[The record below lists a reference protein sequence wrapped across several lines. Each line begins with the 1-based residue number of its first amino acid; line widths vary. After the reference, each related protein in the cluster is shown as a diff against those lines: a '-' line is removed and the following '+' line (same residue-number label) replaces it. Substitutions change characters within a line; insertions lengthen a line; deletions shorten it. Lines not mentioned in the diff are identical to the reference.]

1 MIKSFY
7 TIGKVLSQDE
17 AYSEYF
23 EPWAN
28 PFPKVKGDE
37 AKVIFAEINDG
48 VLQDSLSE
56 EVFSNKRVNSYLY
69 RKVQGANGTN
79 LVPTLLLQ
87 MESNVEKYTDNV
99 RKLIKKVKQSVL
111 NNKHTF
117 VVLEQIDVVE
127 QMLINHHRLMSNDK
141 RYLFSMKIDDN
152 YFGDFEDYKNLF
164 RDEAY
169 KKYYKDSSSKDKI
182 CAITYQQS
190 EEVWG
195 RVDTLGFTVDAISFS
210 RNGFDVKDSYKMFP
224 VSPEA
229 VKILEG
235 AKRIIIDSDLNLT
248 RNFYGLKY
256 FILPHFIVND
266 ESLITRVT
274 SSFFSTVSD
283 DLSFEGEG
291 ASIIYNERLIHR
303 ITENEDLQ
311 DSVYYDIFF
320 YQPNNAQFL
329 IKLHL
334 SDILPS
340 RFKEIFDIKKKVE
353 ERYDLLNRVVIKAKN
368 AKSSDIVLNYAIN
381 FGGRLEKNAPPMY
394 GIKEYFSQK
403 VRTDTIFHPYFYKIL
418 EAVFYGNPLNKESI
432 LKAFMEKIVHAF
444 KNVKE
449 NPNDFDRHVKTSFTL
464 YQFFSEL
471 RLFNDNTMEHTTES
485 NDKVSFKLEDFIN
498 QHNGYFTENEPAKKA
513 AFYLGCLT
521 TKMLSVQRNYY
532 KFQKPYQ
539 EPFLKYLQN
548 INFNLDDLR
557 KISLKL
563 DSFQKYQSVLENYDF
578 NEIANLEAKVKVNLF
593 DTNLSRTELSYAFTL
608 GMTMQREFTFNA
620 IKEAVANKKA
630 KDSSNITAIQ

>member
-7 TIGKVLSQDE
+7 TIGKILSQDE

-37 AKVIFAEINDG
+37 AKVIFAEINNG
-48 VLQDSLSE
+48 ILQDSLSE

-87 MESNVEKYTDNV
+87 MESNEEKYADNV
-99 RKLIKKVKQSVL
+99 RKLTKKIKQSVG
-111 NNKHTF
+111 NNNHSF
-117 VVLEQIDVVE
+117 ISSEQIDAIE
-127 QMLINHHRLMSNDK
+127 QKLINHHRLMSNDK
-141 RYLFSMKIDDN
+141 SYLFSMKIDDK
-152 YFGDFEDYKNLF
+152 YFGDFENYKNLF

-169 KKYYKDSSSKDKI
+169 RKYYKDSSSKDKV
-182 CAITYQQS
+182 CAITYKPS
-190 EEVWG
+190 DEVWG
-195 RVDTLGFTVDAISFS
+195 RVDTLGFTVDAVSFS
-210 RNGFDVKDSYKMFP
+210 RNGFDVRDSYKMFP

-266 ESLITRVT
+266 DELITRVIAN
-274 SSFFSTVSD
+274 FFETAD
-283 DLSFEGEG
+283 KEMSFEGEG
-291 ASIIYNERLIHR
+291 ESIIYNEKLIHR
-303 ITENEDLQ
+303 ITEQYELQ

-340 RFKEIFDIKKKVE
+340 RFKEIFDIKKRIE
-353 ERYDLLNRVVIKAKN
+353 ERYKLLNRVVIKAKN
-368 AKSSDIVLNYAIN
+368 AKSSDTVLNYTIN
-381 FGGRLEKNAPPMY
+381 FGGRLEKNVPPMY

-403 VRTDTIFHPYFYKIL
+403 VRTDTIFHPYFYKVL
-418 EAVFYGNPLNKESI
+418 EAVFYGNPLNKETV

-471 RLFNDNTMEHTTES
+471 GLFNDNKMENTTES
-485 NDKVSFKLEDFIN
+485 YEKVSFKLDEFVN
-498 QHNGYFTENEPAKKA
+498 QHKSYFTDDEPAKKG

-521 TKMLSVQRNYY
+521 TKMLFVQRNYY

-563 DSFQKYQSVLENYDF
+563 DTFHKYQSVLENYDL
-578 NEIANLEAKVKVNLF
+578 NEISNLEARVRVNLF

-608 GMTMQREFTFNA
+608 GMTMQREFTFEA
-620 IKEAVANKKA
+620 IRKARENKENNK
-630 KDSSNITAIQ
+630 DL

>member
-7 TIGKVLSQDE
+7 TIGKILSQDE
-17 AYSEYF
+17 TYSEYF

-48 VLQDSLSE
+48 ILQDSLSE
-56 EVFSNKRVNSYLY
+56 EVFSRNKVNSYLF
-69 RKVQGANGTN
+69 REAKSRSTN
-79 LVPTLLLQ
+79 LVPTFYLQ
-87 MESNVEKYTDNV
+87 VSSDEKTYRKSVNKMIDKV
-99 RKLIKKVKQSVL
+99 RASVK
-111 NNKHTF
+111 NYRHTF
-117 VVLEQIDVVE
+117 
-127 QMLINHHRLMSNDK
+127 INNSTINTIEKKLFEYFPKLDLK
-141 RYLFSMKIDDN
+141 KQYLFTLKLDN
-152 YFGDFEDYKNLF
+152 KYFGDFEDYKNLF

-169 KKYYKDSSSKDKI
+169 RKYYKDSSSKDKV
-182 CAITYQQS
+182 CAITYKQS
-190 EEVWG
+190 DEVWG
-195 RVDTLGFTVDAISFS
+195 RVDTLGFTVDAVSFS
-210 RNGFDVKDSYKMFP
+210 RNGFEVKDSYKMFP

-266 ESLITRVT
+266 DELITRVIAN
-274 SSFFSTVSD
+274 FFDTVD
-283 DLSFEGEG
+283 KDTSFEGEG
-291 ASIIYNERLIHR
+291 ESIIYNEKLIHR
-303 ITENEDLQ
+303 ITEQYELQ

-340 RFKEIFDIKKKVE
+340 RFKEIFDIKKRIE
-353 ERYDLLNRVVIKAKN
+353 EQYKLLNRVVIKAKN
-368 AKSSDIVLNYAIN
+368 AKSSDTVLNYTIN
-381 FGGRLEKNAPPMY
+381 FGGRLEKNVPPMY

-403 VRTDTIFHPYFYKIL
+403 VRTDTIFHPYFYKVL
-418 EAVFYGNPLNKESI
+418 EAVFYGNSLNKETV

-464 YQFFSEL
+464 YQFFTEL
-471 RLFNDNTMEHTTES
+471 GLFNDNKMENTTEGY
-485 NDKVSFKLEDFIN
+485 DKVSFKLDEFVN
-498 QHNGYFTENEPAKKA
+498 QHKSYFIDEEPAKKG

-521 TKMLSVQRNYY
+521 TKMLFVQKNYY

-557 KISLKL
+557 KISVKLKT
-563 DSFQKYQSVLENYDF
+563 FQKYQSVLENYDL
-578 NEIANLEAKVKVNLF
+578 NEISDLEARVKVNLF

-608 GMTMQREFTFNA
+608 GMTMQREFTFEA
-620 IKEAVANKKA
+620 IRKA
-630 KDSSNITAIQ
+630 KENKENNKDL